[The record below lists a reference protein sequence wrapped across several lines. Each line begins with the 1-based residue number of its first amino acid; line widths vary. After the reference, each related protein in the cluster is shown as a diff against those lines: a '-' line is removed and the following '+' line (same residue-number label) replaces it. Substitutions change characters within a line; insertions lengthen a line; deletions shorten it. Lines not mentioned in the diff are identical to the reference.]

1 MLPVKGWRIV
11 LAAVL
16 LATAVSSAQSLGEL
30 ARQQRAQKRQ
40 QAKPGRVYTEDNLPR
55 GARLSTV
62 GPQAEAAPA
71 GAEAA
76 SAPTKKPAEKLAPF
90 VPTPEPVVLRMLEM
104 AGVGPDD
111 VVYDL
116 GCGDGRIPILAALK
130 FGARGVGVELDEG
143 LFQEASERVRRLGL
157 EDRVKIIHGD
167 LMEVDLSPATVVTLY
182 LLTSANEKV
191 RPNLEK
197 YLRPGAR
204 VVSHDFEMLGWKLG
218 KVETLS
224 GENIGGHTIYLY
236 VR

>member
-1 MLPVKGWRIV
+1 MLFLKAFRIALV
-11 LAAVL
+11 AVL
-16 LATAVSSAQSLGEL
+16 LAAAACSAQSLAEL

-40 QAKPGRVYTEDNLPR
+40 QAKPERVYTEDNLPR

-62 GPQAEAAPA
+62 GPQAEAPAAAEAPA
-71 GAEAA
+71 VP
-76 SAPTKKPAEKLAPF
+76 SKKPAEKLAPF
-90 VPTPEPVVLRMLEM
+90 VPTPEPVVLRMLEL

-116 GCGDGRIPILAALK
+116 GCGDGRIPILAAQK

-143 LFQEASERVRRLGL
+143 LFQEASERVRKLNL
-157 EDRVKIIHGD
+157 EERVKIVHGD

-182 LLTSANEKV
+182 LLTSSNEKV

-197 YLRPGAR
+197 YLRQGAR
-204 VVSHDFEMLGWKLG
+204 VVSHDFEMRGWKAE
-218 KVETLS
+218 KVEPFS
-224 GENIGGHTIYLY
+224 SEAAGGHTIYLY